1 MTPKLFV
8 TLVVFVLVTL
18 VGAACGDSTDS
29 APAAES
35 EAAVKPGPVEDTEEA
50 EALRQLAYAYW
61 DAFNSYDAVRA
72 LGYLEDDY
80 RQQRDDTVRGEIQS
94 VQLFGIRLEVSEHT
108 PPHVLSEDERE
119 MYLNMKE
126 PLGTRRIR
134 MGFREIDGEWMINHA
149 EEPE

>member
-1 MTPKLFV
+1 MRGFTGSDTREIESTARTEFDRVVERDAWRCVRMTPRLFV
-8 TLVVFVLVTL
+8 ILVVFVLVTL

-35 EAAVKPGPVEDTEEA
+35 EAAVEPGPVDDTEEA

-61 DAFNSYDAVRA
+61 DAVKS

-108 PPHVLSEDERE
+108 PPHTN
-119 MYLNMKE
+119 Y
-126 PLGTRRIR
+126 G
-134 MGFREIDGEWMINHA
+134 
-149 EEPE
+149 

>member
-8 TLVVFVLVTL
+8 AFAVLVFVTL
-18 VGAACGDSTDS
+18 VGVACGDSADS
-29 APAAES
+29 APAAGPT
-35 EAAVKPGPVEDTEEA
+35 AAVMPGPVEDTVEA

-80 RQQRDDTVRGEIQS
+80 RQQRDGTVRGEIQA

-108 PPHVLSEDERE
+108 PPHVVSEDERE

-134 MGFREIDGEWMINHA
+134 MGFREIDGEWMITHA

>member
-1 MTPKLFV
+1 MTPKQFV
-8 TLVVFVLVTL
+8 TLVVFALMTL
-18 VGAACGDSTDS
+18 VGAACGDSEDS
-29 APAAES
+29 APAAEPT
-35 EAAVKPGPVEDTEEA
+35 AAMMSGPVEDAEEA

-108 PPHVLSEDERE
+108 LPHVLSEDERE

-134 MGFREIDGEWMINHA
+134 MGFREVDGEWMITHA

>member
-1 MTPKLFV
+1 MTPRLFV
-8 TLVVFVLVTL
+8 ILVVFVLVTL

-35 EAAVKPGPVEDTEEA
+35 EAAVEPGPVDDTEEA

-61 DAFNSYDAVRA
+61 DAVKS

-108 PPHVLSEDERE
+108 PPHTN
-119 MYLNMKE
+119 Y
-126 PLGTRRIR
+126 G
-134 MGFREIDGEWMINHA
+134 
-149 EEPE
+149 

>member
-1 MTPKLFV
+1 MLVFV
-8 TLVVFVLVTL
+8 TLVGV
-18 VGAACGDSTDS
+18 ACGDSADS
-29 APAAES
+29 APAAGPT
-35 EAAVKPGPVEDTEEA
+35 AAVMPGPVEDTVEA

-80 RQQRDDTVRGEIQS
+80 RQQRDGTVRGEIQA

-108 PPHVLSEDERE
+108 PPHVVSEDERE

-134 MGFREIDGEWMINHA
+134 MGFREIDGEWMITHA